1 MARGPGRPTK
11 PTDFDEATLTAA
23 RRALLR
29 VARDVRLPQTR
40 YPVPTRREPKRT
52 VAQPRHLDVAV
63 LAIELSQAM
72 EWIAGEHV
80 AMARELDGVT
90 WEEVGE
96 AFGISMQ
103 SAHHR
108 FRERS

>member
-1 MARGPGRPTK
+1 LP
-11 PTDFDEATLTAA
+11 EAA
-23 RRALLR
+23 RELR
-29 VARDVRLPQTR
+29 PPRTS
-40 YPVPTRREPKRT
+40 YPAPTRREPNRT
-52 VAQPRHLDVAV
+52 ITQPRHLDLAV

-80 AMARELDGVT
+80 ALARELDKLT
-90 WEEVGE
+90 WEDVGE

-108 FRERS
+108 FRHRS

>member
-1 MARGPGRPTK
+1 MARGPGRPSK

-23 RRALLR
+23 RHALLE
-29 VARDVRLPQTR
+29 VARELRLPQTR
-40 YPVPTRREPKRT
+40 YPAPTRREPNRT
-52 VAQPRHLDVAV
+52 IAQPKHLDLAV
-63 LAIELSQAM
+63 LAIELSQAL

-80 AMARELDGVT
+80 ALARELDGVT
-90 WEEVGE
+90 WEDAGD

-108 FRERS
+108 FRDRS

>member
-1 MARGPGRPTK
+1 MARGPGRPTR
-11 PTDFDEATLTAA
+11 PTDFDEATLRAA
-23 RRALLR
+23 RRALLEA
-29 VARDVRLPQTR
+29 ARELRLPKTR
-40 YPVPTRREPKRT
+40 YPVPTRREPRRT
-52 VAQPRHLDVAV
+52 IAQPRHLDLAV

-80 AMARELDGVT
+80 ALARALDGST
-90 WEEVGE
+90 WEDVGE

-108 FRERS
+108 FRGRS

>member
-1 MARGPGRPTK
+1 MRNVKKSRVTIVDVLVGMAVLLQIGPAASRP
-11 PTDFDEATLTAA
+11 
-23 RRALLR
+23 
-29 VARDVRLPQTR
+29 
-40 YPVPTRREPKRT
+40 Y
-52 VAQPRHLDVAV
+52 LDLAV

-80 AMARELDGVT
+80 ALARELDGVT
-90 WEEVGE
+90 WEDVGE

-108 FRERS
+108 FRDRL

>member
-1 MARGPGRPTK
+1 MPT
-11 PTDFDEATLTAA
+11 TFDEATLRAA
-23 RRALLR
+23 RRALLE
-29 VARDVRLPQTR
+29 VAGELRLPRTR
-40 YPVPTRREPKRT
+40 YPVRTRRETKRT
-52 VAQPRHLDVAV
+52 VVKPRHLDVAV

-80 AMARELDGVT
+80 ALARELNGST
-90 WEEVGE
+90 WEDVGE

-108 FRERS
+108 FRGRS